1 MISQKREI
9 CVDVYSSTALSG
21 MLSWQVRIIGGWD
34 ALEGGASVG
43 DLMGIPRGRWVQR
56 PLGTMANLQLCQ
68 LLAATYLVLWG
79 LLSEKELY
87 LNSGQNRRRIYGGL
101 TFFHLLTFQIG
112 KQAQETELRGGVFV
126 KPLKFSFA
134 NRVEFIWTL
143 SLQSKNLISSR
154 LSLCIPH
161 SSRINR
167 DYTVKKKGGDLI
179 GDRGKPTL

>member
-21 MLSWQVRIIGGWD
+21 MLSWKVRITGGWD

-68 LLAATYLVLWG
+68 LLAVTYLVLWE

-112 KQAQETELRGGVFV
+112 KQAQETELRGEVFV

-143 SLQSKNLISSR
+143 SLQSKNLISCR

-161 SSRINR
+161 SSWINR
-167 DYTVKKKGGDLI
+167 DYTVKKKRGG
-179 GDRGKPTL
+179 GSDRG